1 MPSYV
6 NPPVLVVGFNRPE
19 LMREQLIRLRDI
31 RPSRLYVACDG
42 PRPGREAD
50 IQTTTAVKESIE
62 LVDWPCEVQTLFQ
75 DQNLGCGKGVSTAI
89 TWFLQHE
96 PGGIILEDDVVA
108 TPDFHNFAGEMLQR
122 YADDPR
128 VWSVMGLSL
137 DRPDVRARQT
147 NSYRFTTMPQVWG
160 WATWA
165 TTWESFTLDISDWPA
180 WLDLDAIAREQGWSW
195 PLTNVVRRRL
205 SDIAAG
211 KVDAWAPS
219 LAARSW
225 QAGGLHVM
233 PRRALTT
240 NVGVFVDA
248 THPGYEPTQMRE
260 PESLDWPLTEP
271 FDVTTDHA
279 ADTALFTDFFE
290 GTWSGYARKAIR
302 RVRNKFGGA

>member
-180 WLDLDAIAREQGWSW
+180 WLDLDVMAPDERGAAPTQRYCRRQG
-195 PLTNVVRRRL
+195 RRL
-205 SDIAAG
+205 GTEPRCAQLASRWPARDAAARPHHECG
-211 KVDAWAPS
+211 RFRRCHPPGLRANPDARAGVS
-219 LAARSW
+219 RLAAHRT
-225 QAGGLHVM
+225 LRCHHR
-233 PRRALTT
+233 PRR
-240 NVGVFVDA
+240 
-248 THPGYEPTQMRE
+248 
-260 PESLDWPLTEP
+260 
-271 FDVTTDHA
+271 
-279 ADTALFTDFFE
+279 
-290 GTWSGYARKAIR
+290 
-302 RVRNKFGGA
+302 